1 MLLLRP
7 KSQSVINVPLGFIAI
22 FVVMVVVFVAVP
34 SARGCWT
41 SRRPATCP
49 NLAANSVFT
58 SL

>member
-41 SRRPATCP
+41 SRRPACP